1 MDFPFTKN
9 VNNEDETARLAED
22 FANFISQGQ
31 VIVLI
36 GNLGAGKTFF
46 VKKLLASFGI
56 RNVNSPSFAIVNE
69 YEGKIKAYH
78 FDFYRLNKIEELY
91 DIGWQDYLNNP
102 DAVLFI
108 EWGDLLPDALPAK
121 RIEIAI
127 TYIDETKRIF
137 EFNKYE

>member
-9 VNNEDETARLAED
+9 VNNEDETAQLAEN

-108 EWGDLLPDALPAK
+108 EWGNLLPDALPAK

-127 TYIDETKRIF
+127 TYIDETKRRF

>member
-9 VNNEDETARLAED
+9 VNNEDETAQLAEN

-46 VKKLLASFGI
+46 IKKLLASFGI

-108 EWGDLLPDALPAK
+108 EWGNLLPDALPAK

-127 TYIDETKRIF
+127 TYIDETKRRF